1 MDGFETSDKVI
12 ILGATNREDMLD
24 EALKRPGRF
33 DRIVKI
39 DLPNL
44 EDRVEIYLE
53 HLSKIVL
60 DPEQTLEEYANR
72 LATLSP
78 GFSGAE
84 IAALCNEA
92 ALLAVRE
99 NQ

>member
-1 MDGFETSDKVI
+1 MDGFKETDNVI
-12 ILGATNREDMLD
+12 VIGATNLESALD
-24 EALKRPGRF
+24 SALKRPGRF

-44 EDRVEIYLE
+44 EDRVEIFTE

-99 NQ
+99 N